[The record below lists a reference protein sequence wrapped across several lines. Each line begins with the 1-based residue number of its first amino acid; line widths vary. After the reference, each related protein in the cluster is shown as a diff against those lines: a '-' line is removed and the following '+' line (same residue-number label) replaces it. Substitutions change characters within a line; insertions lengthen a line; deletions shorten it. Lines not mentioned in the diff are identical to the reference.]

1 MPAALSIGN
10 IKIEVVKKGIK
21 NVHLTVHP
29 PLGRVRIAVPRRM
42 SSDTIRLFAISK
54 LPWIRQQQAAM
65 RAQERETAREYVDL
79 ESHYFLGR
87 RYLLKVV
94 EGQGTS
100 KVELRRGKVMQLR
113 VRPTATLEQRE
124 QVLQR
129 WYRERLRELIPP
141 LLSKWEKALGVR
153 VAGWGI
159 KKMKTKW
166 GSCNPK
172 ARRVWLNLELAKKP
186 PECLEYLVVHE
197 LAHLLVRHHDEHFGA
212 LMDRHMPGW
221 KHIRNTLN
229 RTPLA
234 NDHWDY

>member
-1 MPAALSIGN
+1 MPATLSIGN

-65 RAQERETAREYVDL
+65 RAQERETARDFIDL

-87 RYLLKVV
+87 RYLLKVA
-94 EGQGTS
+94 EGPSAGR
-100 KVELRRGKVMQLR
+100 VELRRGNVMQLH
-113 VRPTATLEQRE
+113 VRPAATLEKRE
-124 QVLQR
+124 AVLQR

-141 LLSKWEKALGVR
+141 LLLKWEQTLGVK

-166 GSCNPK
+166 GSCNPV

-197 LAHLLVRHHDEHFGA
+197 LVHLLVRHHDERFSM

-221 KHIRNTLN
+221 KQVRNTLN

-234 NDHWDY
+234 NDNWDY